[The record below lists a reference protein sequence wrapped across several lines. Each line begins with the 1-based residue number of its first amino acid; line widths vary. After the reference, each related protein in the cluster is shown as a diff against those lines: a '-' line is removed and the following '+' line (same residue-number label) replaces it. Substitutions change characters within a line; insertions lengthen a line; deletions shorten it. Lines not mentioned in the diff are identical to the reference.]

1 MNNFKEINKAV
12 VRTACVALS
21 IAALFFVVGKT
32 NINIEL
38 YITITA

>member
-32 NINIEL
+32 NIEL

>member
-1 MNNFKEINKAV
+1 MNNFKDIKVAV
-12 VRTACVALS
+12 AGISYVGLS